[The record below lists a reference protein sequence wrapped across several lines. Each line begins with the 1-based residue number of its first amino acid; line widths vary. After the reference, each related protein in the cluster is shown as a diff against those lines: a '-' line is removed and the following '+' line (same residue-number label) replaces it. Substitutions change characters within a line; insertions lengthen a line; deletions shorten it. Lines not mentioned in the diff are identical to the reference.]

1 MELGEEGHKTHSSP
15 NRYTRTFLGIKYY
28 TSVCNNSL
36 LSLNPTS
43 SFKKLKN
50 ISTQRI
56 LTINQNILSKINAFL
71 LYSWH
76 TKEKQQHFR

>member
-1 MELGEEGHKTHSSP
+1 MELAEEGHKIHLSP
-15 NRYTRTFLGIKYY
+15 NRHTRTFLEIKHY
-28 TSVCNNSL
+28 TSVCNNTL

-56 LTINQNILSKINAFL
+56 
-71 LYSWH
+71 
-76 TKEKQQHFR
+76 